1 MTKVSSTHLVLMLR
15 LFDKTTALASRR
27 RLHLN
32 IVMIIDSRSVSK
44 GKALV
49 GAFSVIV
56 KLQTSRR
63 IIYSSDIATSPEH
76 GDDGPCTALV
86 LAQTGWCDPSSC
98 LVITSRPA
106 VTSHDTVTLHD
117 EFKGNHSLQF
127 PCHDAVGS
135 FRGPED
141 I

>member
-1 MTKVSSTHLVLMLR
+1 MRKN
-15 LFDKTTALASRR
+15 KPAL
-27 RLHLN
+27 
-32 IVMIIDSRSVSK
+32 I
-44 GKALV
+44 
-49 GAFSVIV
+49 
-56 KLQTSRR
+56 
-63 IIYSSDIATSPEH
+63 DIATSPEH

-86 LAQTGWCDPSSC
+86 LAQTGCCDPSSC

-106 VTSHDTVTLHD
+106 VTSHDAVTLHD

-127 PCHDAVGS
+127 PCHDAVGD